1 VSVVTAADGNGI
13 RTLTIRRP
21 EARNALSREVI
32 DTLLASLRDV
42 DLADEV
48 GAVVLTGAGDT
59 FSSGADLH
67 EVSSARPTSAAGFVA
82 QSLTPLFQ
90 LREAIRTCPLI
101 VIAAVNGPAVG
112 GGFSLAIACDF
123 VVASD
128 QASFWLPEVA
138 RGLVPVGPVTEL
150 IELVGRQR
158 AFDLL
163 VNGLRLSADE
173 ACSLGLVTRVS
184 LASQF
189 TAEYTRFAAE
199 IAGKDRLTLALTKRL
214 LRRSTG
220 RDRAEAIAAA
230 SDTYAISKLAGVLTG
245 PPHAG

>member
-1 VSVVTAADGNGI
+1 MSAVTAADGNGV
-13 RTLTIRRP
+13 RTLTICRP
-21 EARNALSREVI
+21 EVRNALSREVV
-32 DTLLASLRDV
+32 DTLLTSLCDV
-42 DLADEV
+42 DLAGEV

-59 FSSGADLH
+59 FSSGADLR
-67 EVSSARPTSAAGFVA
+67 EVGSARSTSAAGFVV
-82 QSLTPLFQ
+82 QPLTPLFQ
-90 LREAIRTCPLI
+90 LREAIRTCPLV

-112 GGFSLAIACDF
+112 GGFSLAMACDF

-138 RGLVPVGPVTEL
+138 RGLVPVGPVAEL
-150 IELVGRQR
+150 VELVGRQR

-189 TAEYTRFAAE
+189 VAEYTRFAAE

-214 LRRSTG
+214 LRRTTG
-220 RDRAEAIAAA
+220 RDRAEALAAA
-230 SDTYAISKLAGVLTG
+230 SDTYAISKLAAVPAG
-245 PPHAG
+245 PPHSG